1 MGQSFATL
9 CARVAICAV
18 PLVGLCAQ
26 TAYAGGF
33 EVPDNGAQSVGRGN
47 AFTAKADDLTA
58 IAHNPGALIKSKG
71 ANILYSHNLIH
82 APQTFTRQVSNMP
95 SKPLPN
101 LPDGTKADPFATQS
115 NQTPWSLING
125 MLVGSYDFGLE
136 NWTFAAGVYGPS
148 AAGHQEWDVNG
159 GQRWMLTKMD
169 AIMLFYSMA
178 VAYGVPDKFG
188 IGITGQIVHQPST
201 SLSLVVD
208 GDNGSAL
215 APYYKGAE
223 IESTLKLSAP
233 PTFSAIVG
241 GWWRPVENIE
251 IGASGRVIPV
261 TLNGKGDFTIVDT
274 PTGAKFTDAQ
284 LKVLGSSAA
293 LQLVLPATAHIG
305 IRYRGLDKRGNLPSD
320 VQLAEG
326 AQLSEDNTST
336 AKAGVIQPPI
346 ERWDIELDFAYEA
359 WSMLKDFN
367 VNLDGQIQ
375 LFAKADAQDVTVA
388 KRWKDT
394 YSLRL
399 GGSYNLPNVPVGF
412 MAGTFAETGA
422 VPQNYQNLD
431 FPSYNRLGLNAGVK
445 VKAGPVDIIAAYSHV
460 FQETQTVDE
469 TYAKVFQQ
477 RPVAPCPG
485 GCNGY
490 DGVPANAGVFTS
502 SFDIISASAAIKF

>member
-1 MGQSFATL
+1 MSKYFANF
-9 CARVAICAV
+9 RVRGVLLAV
-18 PLVGLCAQ
+18 PLLCLVAPN
-26 TAYAGGF
+26 AYAGGF

-47 AFTAKADDLTA
+47 AFAAKADDLTA
-58 IAHNPGALIKSKG
+58 LAHNPGALIKSKG
-71 ANILYSHNLIH
+71 ANLLYSHNVVH
-82 APQTFTRQVSNMP
+82 APQTFTRQPTNMP
-95 SKPLPN
+95 YDKIPVDKYTGATPDPL
-101 LPDGTKADPFATQS
+101 ATVS
-115 NQTPWSLING
+115 NQTPWFALGG

-136 NWTFAAGVYGPS
+136 NWVFAAGVYGPS
-148 AAGHQEWDVNG
+148 AAGHQEWPVDG

-169 AIMLFYSMA
+169 AIMVFYSLA
-178 VAYGVPDKFG
+178 AAYGVEDKFG
-188 IGITGQIVHQPST
+188 IGVTAQIVSQPST
-201 SLSLVVD
+201 TLSLVVD

-241 GWWRPVENIE
+241 GWWRPVDNIE

-261 TLNGKGDFTIVDT
+261 TLNGKGDFTIADT
-274 PTGAKFTDAQ
+274 GTGAQFTAAQ
-284 LKVLGSSAA
+284 LAVIGSSAA
-293 LQLVLPATAHIG
+293 LQLVLPPTAHVG
-305 IRYRGLDKRGNLPSD
+305 IRYRGLDRALE
-320 VQLAEG
+320 LA
-326 AQLSEDNTST
+326 TSAT
-336 AKAGVIQPPI
+336 PTDKHRP

-367 VNLDGQIQ
+367 VQLAGQIQ

-394 YSLRL
+394 FSLRL
-399 GGSYNLPNVPVGF
+399 GGSYNLPNLPIGF
-412 MAGTFAETGA
+412 MAGTFVETGA
-422 VPQNYQNLD
+422 VPQGYQNLD
-431 FPSYNRLGLNAGVK
+431 FPSYNRLGVNGGVK
-445 VKAGPVDIIAAYSHV
+445 VKAGPVDITAAYSHV

-477 RPVAPCPG
+477 RPVAPCPV
-485 GCNGY
+485 GCGGY

>member
-1 MGQSFATL
+1 MAKCFGDLRLRAATL
-9 CARVAICAV
+9 ALPILSLVA
-18 PLVGLCAQ
+18 Q
-26 TAYAGGF
+26 NAYAGGF

-58 IAHNPGALIKSKG
+58 LAHNPGALIKSKG
-71 ANILYSHNLIH
+71 ANLLYSHNVVH
-82 APQTFTRQVSNMP
+82 APQSFTRQVSNMP

-101 LPDGTKADPFATQS
+101 LPEGGRADPFATQS
-115 NQTPWSLING
+115 NKTPWFALGG

-169 AIMLFYSMA
+169 ALMVFYSLA
-178 VAYGVPDKFG
+178 AAYGVPDKFG
-188 IGITGQIVHQPST
+188 IGVTAQVVSQPST
-201 SLSLVVD
+201 EMSLVVD
-208 GDNGSAL
+208 GDNGSQL
-215 APYYKGAE
+215 APYYKGSE

-261 TLNGKGDFTIVDT
+261 NLNGKGNFTIATT
-274 PTGAKFTDAQ
+274 PTGAKFTEAQ
-284 LKVLGSSAA
+284 LTVLGSSAA
-293 LQLVLPATAHIG
+293 LQLVLPATAHVG
-305 IRYRGLDKRGNLPSD
+305 IRYRGLDKA
-320 VQLAEG
+320 VELAEG
-326 AQLSEDNTST
+326 ETPT
-336 AKAGVIQPPI
+336 TKPRP

-359 WSMLKDFN
+359 WSKLKDFN
-367 VNLDGQIQ
+367 VDLEGEIQ
-375 LFAKADAQDVTVA
+375 LFAKANAQDVVVA

-394 YSLRL
+394 LSLRL
-399 GGSYNLPNVPVGF
+399 GGSYNLPTIPVGF
-412 MAGTFAETGA
+412 MAGTFVESGA
-422 VPQNYQNLD
+422 VPHNYENLD
-431 FPSYNRLGLNAGVK
+431 FPSYNRLGVNAGVK
-445 VKAGPVDIIAAYSHV
+445 VKAGPVDIIAAYSHI
-460 FQETQTVDE
+460 FQETRTVDE

-485 GCNGY
+485 GCKGY
-490 DGVPANAGVFTS
+490 DGVPANAGTFTS